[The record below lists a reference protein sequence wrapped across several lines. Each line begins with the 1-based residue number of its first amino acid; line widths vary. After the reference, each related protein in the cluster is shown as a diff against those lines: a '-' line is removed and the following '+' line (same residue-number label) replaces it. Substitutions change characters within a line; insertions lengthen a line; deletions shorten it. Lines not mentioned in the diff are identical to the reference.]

1 MIFLSVLVFA
11 FTLYVLPIAPLIHQY
26 FVLFPFL
33 GKDVSYILVSLIILG
48 LLHLIIFALN
58 HWFSNSIPTYGRWM
72 TELTRRTGIPRFDM
86 NAFLFSLLAIATLF
100 LLSRDQMP
108 LAIAC
113 AIAFGRLMLQPIKLR
128 PVSATRAAVAPPFLP
143 PEAGIPPSEQPV
155 KEEDKE
161 RFLLKV
167 YTWAFEL
174 HLGQTPYPTRMELT
188 VDARRYSDYQTKN
201 PCNVKAPRNEEIVDF
216 ANKGA
221 TGEVVLAAAHFI
233 KLSRKKGLSL
243 FHELCNVLSFVQQS
257 IPYKT
262 DEESKGKEYFRYPI
276 ETFVDEQGDCD
287 CKSILAASL
296 YQCMGHGVVLLV
308 KPGEFM
314 RPGHAALAVEGA
326 EGIPGTFI
334 LHKGK
339 KYYFCET
346 TADGW
351 RVGEVPPDVNL
362 DEFKR
367 LEMWRY
373 EATSEEE

>member
-1 MIFLSVLVFA
+1 MIFLSVLLFA
-11 FTLYVLPIAPLIHQY
+11 IALYVLPIAPLIHQY

-33 GKDVSYILVSLIILG
+33 GRDISYILVSLIILG
-48 LLHLIIFALN
+48 LLYLIILALS
-58 HWFSNSIPTYGRWM
+58 HWFSTSIPTYRRWM
-72 TELTRRTGIPRFDM
+72 TELTRRTGIPRFDT
-86 NAFLFSLLAIATLF
+86 NAFLFSLLVLVTLF
-100 LLSRDQMP
+100 LLSWDQIP

-113 AIAFGRLMLQPIKLR
+113 AIAFGRLRSGPIKLR
-128 PVSATRAAVAPPFLP
+128 PVSATRAAVAPPLLP

-161 RFLLKV
+161 RILARV
-167 YTWAFEL
+167 YTWTFESRL
-174 HLGQTPYPTRMELT
+174 SQTPYPARMELT

-201 PCNVKAPRNEEIVDF
+201 PCNVKAPRNEEIVEF

-221 TGEVVLAAAHFI
+221 TGEVVLAAAYFI
-233 KLSRKKGLSL
+233 KMTQEEGFSL

-276 ETFVDEQGDCD
+276 ETLVDEQGDCD

-308 KPGEFM
+308 KPGEVM

-326 EGIPGTFI
+326 EGLPGTFI
-334 LHKGK
+334 SHKGK

-346 TADGW
+346 TVDGW
-351 RVGEVPPDVNL
+351 RVGEVPSDINL

-367 LEMWRY
+367 FEMWRY
-373 EATSEEE
+373 EATFEEE